1 MAPKIDELRHYVQYA
16 NPEFVCL
23 TETWLKSHIPNSVVD
38 LNGYNLARND
48 RQGKECG
55 GVCIFIKDSINFSA
69 LEDLSDQSLEVLW
82 LKLRPNGLPRG
93 FSELIIGTVYH
104 TPKVD
109 NKTMLEYLIQSL
121 SSIEAKFPN
130 CGTIV
135 LGDFDQRDTSR
146 LRSWFD
152 LKNTVP
158 FPTRGPNYL
167 DKVSTNLNRHYCVPT
182 KLPPFGL
189 SDHDSVE
196 VRPLQRSQQ
205 PETKHKILSCDQRTS
220 ARMAMSTYL
229 QEVNIPEML
238 DTVNTCE
245 GKLFMLEMIV
255 KRGLDF
261 VLPLKSK
268 TIHSNEPP
276 WISRTL
282 KDLIKKR
289 QKAPA
294 QGHVNEFKQL
304 RNRVNRVRKLC
315 RSKFY
320 AAKVQHLKG
329 CQPSTWWKE
338 VKKICGMTPVS
349 SLQRVKKG
357 VANRAKSN
365 KELANIINA
374 SFLAPMSEFDPLPQG
389 YFSDFN
395 ANTPTSPDAVF
406 QKLSTLNPYK
416 AHGADNIPNWI
427 LRKNADIL
435 SRPVSDILNCSY
447 CECRLPQSWKEANV
461 VPLPKQ

>member
-1 MAPKIDELRHYVQYA
+1 MSI
-16 NPEFVCL
+16 
-23 TETWLKSHIPNSVVD
+23 
-38 LNGYNLARND
+38 GYNLARKD
-48 RQGKECG
+48 RQGKECR
-55 GVCIFIKDSINFSA
+55 GVCIFITDSIKFSV
-69 LEDLSDQSLEVLW
+69 LEDLSDQTLEVLW
-82 LKLRPNGLPRG
+82 LKLCPKRLPRG

-104 TPKVD
+104 PPKAD
-109 NKTMLEYLIQSL
+109 NKTMLEYLMQSL

-245 GKLFMLEMIV
+245 GKLSMLEMIV
-255 KRGLDF
+255 KTGFHSTLEIKSN
-261 VLPLKSK
+261 PLK
-268 TIHSNEPP
+268 
-276 WISRTL
+276 RTTL
-282 KDLIKKR
+282 DIK
-289 QKAPA
+289 
-294 QGHVNEFKQL
+294 N
-304 RNRVNRVRKLC
+304 
-315 RSKFY
+315 
-320 AAKVQHLKG
+320 VQ
-329 CQPSTWWKE
+329 
-338 VKKICGMTPVS
+338 
-349 SLQRVKKG
+349 R
-357 VANRAKSN
+357 SN
-365 KELANIINA
+365 KK
-374 SFLAPMSEFDPLPQG
+374 
-389 YFSDFN
+389 
-395 ANTPTSPDAVF
+395 TPESPCTRSRKRIQAT
-406 QKLSTLNPYK
+406 QKP
-416 AHGADNIPNWI
+416 
-427 LRKNADIL
+427 
-435 SRPVSDILNCSY
+435 C
-447 CECRLPQSWKEANV
+447 
-461 VPLPKQ
+461 